1 MQIEGSANEAI
12 VKRIEDVIQEN
23 YEESLATLIT
33 VNTTHVLDDRIFI
46 VHLVSAWE
54 GDDEYTIHTET
65 LRVDV
70 VKDAPSPLTFTLL
83 IELDLDLVNEL
94 K

>member
-23 YEESLATLIT
+23 YEESLATLIS

-46 VHLVSAWE
+46 VQLVSAWE

-70 VKDAPSPLTFTLL
+70 AENLTFTLL
-83 IELDLDLVNEL
+83 IELDLDLVNDL

>member
-23 YEESLATLIT
+23 YEESLATLIS

-46 VHLVSAWE
+46 VQLVSAWE